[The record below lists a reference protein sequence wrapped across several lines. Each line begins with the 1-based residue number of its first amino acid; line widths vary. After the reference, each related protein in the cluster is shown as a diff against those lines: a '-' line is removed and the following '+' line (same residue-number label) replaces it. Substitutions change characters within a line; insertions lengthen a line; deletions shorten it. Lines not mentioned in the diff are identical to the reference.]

1 MINAPSLPLSSHSS
15 KADLGYNVRVFLS
28 IHDTAC
34 GQKGQKVMNFPS
46 VTIDLPTWVVDFLD
60 QSQAD
65 NSYPTHEARMKL
77 AIALAE
83 RNVQEKTGGPFG
95 AAVFNLE
102 TGELIAPGMNLVV
115 PSNCALLHAEMVA
128 IALAQQVVGTFDLGA
143 PGYPPYGLYTSA
155 EPCAMCFGA
164 VPWSGVRLLACAART
179 ADVQAIGFD
188 EGPKLANWAKALAER
203 EIQVLQDVCRPAGV
217 AVLQAYAASTGVIY
231 NGRGNN

>member
-1 MINAPSLPLSSHSS
+1 MIS
-15 KADLGYNVRVFLS
+15 KSAYPCLL
-28 IHDTAC
+28 IAC
-34 GQKGQKVMNFPS
+34 LRAEGLTKVMNFPT
-46 VTIDLPTWVVDFLD
+46 VTINLPAWVADFLALP
-60 QSQAD
+60 QA
-65 NSYPTHEARMKL
+65 YPTHEARMKL

-83 RNVQEKTGGPFG
+83 RNVQENTGGPFG

-143 PGYPPYGLYTSA
+143 SGYPPYGLYTSA

-188 EGPKLANWAKALAER
+188 EGPKLADWVEALAER
-203 EIQVLQDVCRPAGV
+203 EIEVLQDVCRPAGI
-217 AVLQAYAASTGVIY
+217 AVLQAYAASAGVIY
-231 NGRGNN
+231 NGRSARSDETGRL